1 MKIINLSHVLK
12 RSCAAIGSGK
22 AFLKRIVLNFFHK
35 GMRFAV
41 FEFL

>member
-12 RSCAAIGSGK
+12 RSCATIGSGK
-22 AFLKRIVLNFFHK
+22 AFLKLIVLYFFHK
-35 GMRFAV
+35 GIRFAV

>member
-12 RSCAAIGSGK
+12 LIWAGIGSGK
-22 AFLKRIVLNFFHK
+22 DFLKLIVLYFFHK

>member
-12 RSCAAIGSGK
+12 LIWAGIGSGK
-22 AFLKRIVLNFFHK
+22 AFLKQIAVNFFHK